1 MEIIEKLSS
10 VKGIGMLT
18 SSRSIGLF
26 VANLALGFLYVLGPL
41 YAYSFAAT
49 MAILAGIV
57 LLAFGSESRI

>member
-1 MEIIEKLSS
+1 M
-10 VKGIGMLT
+10 GMLT

-41 YAYSFAAT
+41 YAYGFAAT

-57 LLAFGSESRI
+57 LLAFGSESKI